1 MAAEILLT
9 TVAFLLGWTYIFYP
23 AMVIMLARLK
33 KKRKTLPEMKRMTVP
48 DENTGD
54 ETLPFVSVVMSLY
67 NEEKIIEA
75 KILSML
81 GSDYPSEKLEF
92 LIGSDGSTD
101 STDSLVMNLASA
113 NGSIRLIRCSE
124 RKGKPAMLN
133 HLASLATGE
142 ILVVTDAN
150 VIFTPQT
157 VRRLSEGFKDSLT
170 GLCDATVSPD
180 RTNSKGITRQENLY
194 GRFET
199 NLKRAEGDLWG
210 AMPGPYGGCYAI
222 RRYLFPAL
230 PENILVDD
238 LYAGLSVLG
247 ENHRSFNI
255 PDAVVY
261 EDTQPEMMEQFR
273 RRIRIAAG
281 SFQNLFHFGPF
292 PSRRLSVIL
301 TFVSHKI
308 MRWLTPLLILLF
320 FMTTVILSA
329 RSDFY
334 FYLTAFQLIFIIL
347 PALDLVL
354 YRKEIKTGYLR
365 YVTHFLLMNAALAAG
380 FVKAIRGV
388 ENGIWEPT
396 KRV

>member
-33 KKRKTLPEMKRMTVP
+33 KKRKTLPEMKWMTVP

-199 NLKRAEGDLWG
+199 NLKRAEVTSGVPC
-210 AMPGPYGGCYAI
+210 PGHMVAVTRYAVI
-222 RRYLFPAL
+222 SSRHCRKISWLMTSMLAFQYL
-230 PENILVDD
+230 ERTT
-238 LYAGLSVLG
+238 G
-247 ENHRSFNI
+247 RSI
-255 PDAVVY
+255 
-261 EDTQPEMMEQFR
+261 
-273 RRIRIAAG
+273 
-281 SFQNLFHFGPF
+281 S
-292 PSRRLSVIL
+292 
-301 TFVSHKI
+301 
-308 MRWLTPLLILLF
+308 LTPWS
-320 FMTTVILSA
+320 M
-329 RSDFY
+329 
-334 FYLTAFQLIFIIL
+334 
-347 PALDLVL
+347 
-354 YRKEIKTGYLR
+354 KTPSL
-365 YVTHFLLMNAALAAG
+365 
-380 FVKAIRGV
+380 K
-388 ENGIWEPT
+388 
-396 KRV
+396 